1 MSQDTQTQSQ
11 HTYNIVTARDMKT
24 ITVATGRAAADLGTS
39 CSCGV
44 VGVDEG
50 GFADKDV
57 DEEVVVDEDEVEDD
71 EAT

>member
-1 MSQDTQTQSQ
+1 
-11 HTYNIVTARDMKT
+11 MKT
-24 ITVATGRAAADLGTS
+24 ITAATGRAAADLGTS